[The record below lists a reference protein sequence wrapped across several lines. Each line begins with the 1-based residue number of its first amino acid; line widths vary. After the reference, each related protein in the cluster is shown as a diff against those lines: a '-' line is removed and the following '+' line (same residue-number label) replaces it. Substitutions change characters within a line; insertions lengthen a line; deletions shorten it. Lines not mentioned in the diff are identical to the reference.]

1 MENLKSVLIFEKY
14 VVNKVEFIRNENYN
28 AEEKTKIQFAIKKQA
43 KKNDNK
49 MEITLCTTV
58 FENAKDN
65 NYPFEMNVEIT
76 GFFAIESEDKEINL
90 EPNAVAI
97 LYPYI
102 RAIVS
107 TYTANANVNALILP
121 PINVNNLFKEN

>member
-14 VVNKVEFIRNENYN
+14 VVNKIEFIRNENYN
-28 AEEKTKIQFAIKKQA
+28 TEEKTKIQFSIKKQA
-43 KKNDNK
+43 KKIDNK
-49 MEITLCTTV
+49 MEITLCTKV
-58 FENAKDN
+58 FENAKEN
-65 NYPFEMNVEIT
+65 NYPFEMTVEIT
-76 GFFAIESEDKEINL
+76 GFFAIESEDGKINL